1 MNLNKIKPIKKIN
14 QQIKQEV
21 HNIYIIITSN
31 NVLFTVT
38 NLQGKTLLTYSS
50 GAAQYKNHQKKNS
63 TAINMT
69 AFQLGQNILLKEIT
83 DINIIFKGLKK
94 GRKDALMGLYNSG
107 LKILGLKD
115 LTPIP
120 HNGCRRQKQRRI

>member
-1 MNLNKIKPIKKIN
+1 MNLNKIKQMKKSN
-14 QQIKQEV
+14 QPVKQEV
-21 HNIYIIITSN
+21 HVIYITVTSN

-38 NLQGKTLLTYSS
+38 DLQGKTLLMYSS

-63 TAINMT
+63 TAIAMT
-69 AFQLGQNILLKEIT
+69 GFQLGQKAILKEIT
-83 DINIIFKGLKK
+83 EVNVIFKGLKK
-94 GRKDALMGLYNSG
+94 GRKDALIGLYNSG
-107 LKILGLKD
+107 LKILELQD